1 MANCV
6 CIKYNGIL
14 LAPTPMISL
23 SRSFQDVGGRHVGS
37 TLTISINGKI
47 VGGTKPRTQG
57 VADFLNRYPCAVTN
71 INDVVGVADQGVN
84 GLLDEEYRLKQVFV
98 PNIGYLMSESDTGNS
113 LGNNVNNPTIYNN
126 TTNKFELIVNGNII
140 LEGYGKVNSY
150 NSDSDN
156 NYLNTINYTAEIII
170 EENTLLFDDNSTK
183 YLISSYTDTIN
194 IEPIEESNPFN
205 SADPIVGTYF
215 GSTVSY
221 TTDYVNQ
228 LLTKRYR
235 ITRNVSA
242 VGKHS
247 HNITNSTHA
256 NSTNALGNRGV
267 SIGTPFSNA
276 RFYVL
281 DRLKHYPTIFFM
293 SSDYTI
299 VNRVKVLENNESE
312 GSFSITETSLAI
324 NYAMHPP
331 WIDDWTAEVSID
343 NTFLQTVRINGTVQG
358 LETYSSAILYEN
370 STFMDGSQPTSW
382 GSTKDEASPGDDAKI
397 HKYGELLPV
406 ALGHTP
412 NSETPTAV
420 ESKVGKYQ
428 NALRGM
434 SWLKNTPNP
443 YTSPAYQ
450 RAALF
455 FMNGTQPTP
464 ISSNLGLVS
473 PNPYRWL
480 NNQQLLAERATVPSN
495 AFAAPM
501 NPIPISMTENHRKN
515 VGEIDY
521 SFEFNNRPLNLI
533 EGSISESL
541 TINDTFPT
549 QQIAEIFVLGRKLGP
564 VLQDLGAVTSSSRE
578 VTFEIVIPRPRM
590 IGQRLIFPANIFT
603 AATGLV
609 ELLNP
614 KYTFGTL
621 TFPTNIKSYVKTD
634 NHNYNPLEGR
644 LSITKSWVW
653 QRAK

>member
-113 LGNNVNNPTIYNN
+113 LGNNVNNPTTYNN

-205 SADPIVGTYF
+205 SADPIIGTYF

-281 DRLKHYPTIFFM
+281 DRLKHYPTIFLCLV
-293 SSDYTI
+293 I
-299 VNRVKVLENNESE
+299 
-312 GSFSITETSLAI
+312 
-324 NYAMHPP
+324 
-331 WIDDWTAEVSID
+331 
-343 NTFLQTVRINGTVQG
+343 
-358 LETYSSAILYEN
+358 IL
-370 STFMDGSQPTSW
+370 
-382 GSTKDEASPGDDAKI
+382 
-397 HKYGELLPV
+397 L
-406 ALGHTP
+406 
-412 NSETPTAV
+412 
-420 ESKVGKYQ
+420 
-428 NALRGM
+428 
-434 SWLKNTPNP
+434 
-443 YTSPAYQ
+443 
-450 RAALF
+450 
-455 FMNGTQPTP
+455 
-464 ISSNLGLVS
+464 
-473 PNPYRWL
+473 
-480 NNQQLLAERATVPSN
+480 
-495 AFAAPM
+495 
-501 NPIPISMTENHRKN
+501 
-515 VGEIDY
+515 
-521 SFEFNNRPLNLI
+521 LI
-533 EGSISESL
+533 E
-541 TINDTFPT
+541 
-549 QQIAEIFVLGRKLGP
+549 
-564 VLQDLGAVTSSSRE
+564 
-578 VTFEIVIPRPRM
+578 
-590 IGQRLIFPANIFT
+590 
-603 AATGLV
+603 
-609 ELLNP
+609 
-614 KYTFGTL
+614 
-621 TFPTNIKSYVKTD
+621 
-634 NHNYNPLEGR
+634 
-644 LSITKSWVW
+644 
-653 QRAK
+653 